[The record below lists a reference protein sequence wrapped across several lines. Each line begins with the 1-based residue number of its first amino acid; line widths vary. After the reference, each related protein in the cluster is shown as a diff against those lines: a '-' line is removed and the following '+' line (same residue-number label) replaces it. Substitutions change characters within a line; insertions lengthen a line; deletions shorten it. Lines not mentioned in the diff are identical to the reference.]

1 MKLTYLLS
9 SLALV
14 STAACKKTDAGDPT
28 QAPATT
34 AAAKTADPGAKP
46 AASGRSIPNVNGL
59 TVDAPAKWLDN
70 GIGGA
75 GGMHLDAD
83 GGMFMIREA
92 SADEAGKKLAAF
104 KTETEEM
111 LFEKWV
117 AAEELPAGGFKA
129 LYVMDKIKMKGDE
142 PVKDGTTFAFTVR
155 RTIAGKLYDC
165 SGTGATEATA
175 KEAIDLCLKVN
186 AS

>member
-1 MKLTYLLS
+1 MKLTHLLT

-14 STAACKKTDAGDPT
+14 TSAACKKTDADNT
-28 QAPATT
+28 QPPAPGTS
-34 AAAKTADPGAKP
+34 AKTSEPAAKP

-83 GGMFMIREA
+83 AGMFMIRET

-104 KTETEEM
+104 KTDTEEM
-111 LFEKWV
+111 LFEKWIS
-117 AAEELPAGGFKA
+117 AEELPAGGFKA
-129 LYVMDKIKMKGDE
+129 VYVMDKIKMKGDE

-155 RTIAGKLYDC
+155 RTIASKVYDC
-165 SGTGATEATA
+165 SGNGATEANA